1 MVGVIFIQ
9 KIKEVKKMILIFT
22 GNEQLD
28 KELNKHIKNSRV
40 VYYTD
45 YILEEDEATILIAT
59 IQNNKYNFK
68 EFMYQVRKKNIRV
81 ILLLENPK
89 VKELKEA
96 LILGIYDIVFD
107 PFTIDDVVKLTN
119 VPQPF
124 SEVATHIKNILEI
137 KN

>member
-1 MVGVIFIQ
+1 
-9 KIKEVKKMILIFT
+9 MILIFT

-28 KELNKHIKNSRV
+28 KELNKNIKNSRV

-107 PFTIDDVVKLTN
+107 PFTIDEVVKLTN
-119 VPQPF
+119 VPKPF
-124 SEVATHIKNILEI
+124 SEVAAHIKNILEI

>member
-1 MVGVIFIQ
+1 
-9 KIKEVKKMILIFT
+9 MILIFT

-68 EFMYQVRKKNIRV
+68 EFMYKVRKKNIRV
-81 ILLLENPK
+81 ILLLENAK

-96 LILGIYDIVFD
+96 LTLGNYDIVFD
-107 PFTIDDVVKLTN
+107 PFTINDVVKLTN

-124 SEVATHIKNILEI
+124 SEVATYIKKILEI
-137 KN
+137 KD

>member
-1 MVGVIFIQ
+1 
-9 KIKEVKKMILIFT
+9 MILIFT

-28 KELNKHIKNSRV
+28 KELNKYIKNSRV

-68 EFMYQVRKKNIRV
+68 EFMYKVRKKNIRV
-81 ILLLENPK
+81 ILLLENYK

-96 LILGIYDIVFD
+96 LTLGIYDILFD
-107 PFTIDDVVKLTN
+107 PFTINDVVKLTN

-124 SEVATHIKNILEI
+124 SEVATYIKRILEI
-137 KN
+137 KD

>member
-1 MVGVIFIQ
+1 
-9 KIKEVKKMILIFT
+9 MILIFT

-59 IQNNKYNFK
+59 IQNNKYSFK
-68 EFMYQVRKKNIRV
+68 EFMYKVRKKNIRV
-81 ILLLENPK
+81 ILLLENAK

-96 LILGIYDIVFD
+96 LTLGIYDIVFD
-107 PFTIDDVVKLTN
+107 PFTINDVVKLTN

-124 SEVATHIKNILEI
+124 SEVATYIKKILEI

>member
-1 MVGVIFIQ
+1 
-9 KIKEVKKMILIFT
+9 MILIFT

-68 EFMYQVRKKNIRV
+68 EFMYKVRKKNIRV
-81 ILLLENPK
+81 ILLLENAK

-96 LILGIYDIVFD
+96 LTLGIYDIVFD
-107 PFTIDDVVKLTN
+107 PFTINDVVKLTN

-124 SEVATHIKNILEI
+124 SEVATYIKKILEI
-137 KN
+137 KD

>member
-1 MVGVIFIQ
+1 
-9 KIKEVKKMILIFT
+9 MILIFT

-28 KELNKHIKNSRV
+28 KELNKNIKNSRV

-45 YILEEDEATILIAT
+45 YILEEDEATVLIAT

-81 ILLLENPK
+81 ILLLENAK
-89 VKELKEA
+89 VKELKDA

-107 PFTIDDVVKLTN
+107 PFTIDEVVKLTN
-119 VPQPF
+119 VPKPF
-124 SEVATHIKNILEI
+124 SEVATYIKKLLEI
-137 KN
+137 KD

>member
-1 MVGVIFIQ
+1 
-9 KIKEVKKMILIFT
+9 MILIFT

-28 KELNKHIKNSRV
+28 KELNKYIKNSRV

>member
-1 MVGVIFIQ
+1 
-9 KIKEVKKMILIFT
+9 MILIFT

-124 SEVATHIKNILEI
+124 SEVATYIKKILEI
-137 KN
+137 KD

>member
-1 MVGVIFIQ
+1 
-9 KIKEVKKMILIFT
+9 MILIFT

-89 VKELKEA
+89 VKELKET

>member
-1 MVGVIFIQ
+1 
-9 KIKEVKKMILIFT
+9 MILIFT

-81 ILLLENPK
+81 ILLLESPK
-89 VKELKEA
+89 VKEIKEA

>member
-1 MVGVIFIQ
+1 
-9 KIKEVKKMILIFT
+9 MILIFT

-59 IQNNKYNFK
+59 IQNNKYSFK
-68 EFMYQVRKKNIRV
+68 EFMYKVRKKNIRV
-81 ILLLENPK
+81 ILLLENAK

-96 LILGIYDIVFD
+96 LTLGIYDIVFD
-107 PFTIDDVVKLTN
+107 PFTINDVVKLTN

-124 SEVATHIKNILEI
+124 SEVATYIKKILEI
-137 KN
+137 KD

>member
-1 MVGVIFIQ
+1 
-9 KIKEVKKMILIFT
+9 MILIFT

-28 KELNKHIKNSRV
+28 KELNKYIKNSRV

-68 EFMYQVRKKNIRV
+68 EFMYKVRKKNIRV
-81 ILLLENPK
+81 ILLLENYK

-96 LILGIYDIVFD
+96 LILGIYDILFD
-107 PFTIDDVVKLTN
+107 PFTINDVVKLTN

-124 SEVATHIKNILEI
+124 SEVATYIKKILEI
-137 KN
+137 KD

>member
-1 MVGVIFIQ
+1 
-9 KIKEVKKMILIFT
+9 MILIFT

-28 KELNKHIKNSRV
+28 KEFNKYIKNSRV

-68 EFMYQVRKKNIRV
+68 EFMYKVRKKNIRV
-81 ILLLENPK
+81 ILLLENYK

-96 LILGIYDIVFD
+96 LTLGIYDILFD
-107 PFTIDDVVKLTN
+107 PFTINDVVKLTN

-124 SEVATHIKNILEI
+124 SEVATYIKKILEI
-137 KN
+137 KD

>member
-1 MVGVIFIQ
+1 
-9 KIKEVKKMILIFT
+9 MILIFT

-124 SEVATHIKNILEI
+124 SKVATHIKNILEI

>member
-1 MVGVIFIQ
+1 
-9 KIKEVKKMILIFT
+9 MILIFT

-28 KELNKHIKNSRV
+28 KELNKYIKNSRV

-68 EFMYQVRKKNIRV
+68 EFMYKVRKKNIRV
-81 ILLLENPK
+81 ILLLENYK

-96 LILGIYDIVFD
+96 LTLGIYDILFD
-107 PFTIDDVVKLTN
+107 PFTINDVVKLTN

-124 SEVATHIKNILEI
+124 SEVATYIKKILEI
-137 KN
+137 KD

>member
-1 MVGVIFIQ
+1 
-9 KIKEVKKMILIFT
+9 MILIFT

-28 KELNKHIKNSRV
+28 KELNIHIKNSRV

>member
-1 MVGVIFIQ
+1 
-9 KIKEVKKMILIFT
+9 MILIFT

-28 KELNKHIKNSRV
+28 KELNKYIKNSSV

-68 EFMYQVRKKNIRV
+68 EFMYKVRKKNIRV
-81 ILLLENPK
+81 ILLLENYK

-96 LILGIYDIVFD
+96 LTLGIYDILFD
-107 PFTIDDVVKLTN
+107 PFTINDVVKLTN

-124 SEVATHIKNILEI
+124 SEVATYIKKILEI
-137 KN
+137 KD

>member
-1 MVGVIFIQ
+1 
-9 KIKEVKKMILIFT
+9 MILIFT

-45 YILEEDEATILIAT
+45 YILEEEEATTLIAT

-68 EFMYQVRKKNIRV
+68 EFMYQVRQKNIRV

-89 VKELKEA
+89 VKELKDA

-119 VPQPF
+119 VPKPF
-124 SEVATHIKNILEI
+124 SEVATHIKNILGI